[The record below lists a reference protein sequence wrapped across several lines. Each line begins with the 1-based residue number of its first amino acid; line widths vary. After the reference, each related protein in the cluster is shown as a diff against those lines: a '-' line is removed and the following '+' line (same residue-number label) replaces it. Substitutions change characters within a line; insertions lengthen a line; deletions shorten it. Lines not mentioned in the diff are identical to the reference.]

1 MSKIKVRKAKIN
13 DAKLVLKI
21 YNSCI
26 KSGFF
31 CRTKLIKLED
41 HIKWYYS
48 KLESD
53 NSSIY
58 IGELCAKNTKKF
70 GYVRFDEVYK
80 RIWEV
85 SIGNLP
91 DFYGKGLGSTM
102 LKLGI
107 RNMIGNKK
115 PKKIIAK
122 VRKFNVRSQKMF
134 LKNTFFQ
141 TKYNKKKHFTINK
154 FRPKFEFYY
163 ERII

>member
-1 MSKIKVRKAKIN
+1 
-13 DAKLVLKI
+13 
-21 YNSCI
+21 
-26 KSGFF
+26 
-31 CRTKLIKLED
+31 
-41 HIKWYYS
+41 
-48 KLESD
+48 
-53 NSSIY
+53 
-58 IGELCAKNTKKF
+58 
-70 GYVRFDEVYK
+70 
-80 RIWEV
+80 
-85 SIGNLP
+85 
-91 DFYGKGLGSTM
+91 
-102 LKLGI
+102 LGI